1 MQAISKVQ
9 HLIIIE
15 RYNVNELAVN
25 EQNPNAKVF
34 YKHLG
39 FKVYKRSETDELT
52 GLIGEVA
59 LMRPSK
65 SVQDLELKS
74 VKKKYE
80 YA

>member
-1 MQAISKVQ
+1 M
-9 HLIIIE
+9 IIIE
-15 RYNVNELAVN
+15 KYNVNELAVN
-25 EQNPNAKVF
+25 EQNPNAKAF
-34 YKHLG
+34 YEHLG

-52 GLIGEVA
+52 ELIGEVA

-65 SVQDLELKS
+65 SVQNLELKS

>member
-1 MQAISKVQ
+1 M
-9 HLIIIE
+9 
-15 RYNVNELAVN
+15 
-25 EQNPNAKVF
+25 
-34 YKHLG
+34 
-39 FKVYKRSETDELT
+39 YKRSETDELT

-65 SVQDLELKS
+65 SVQNLELKS

>member
-1 MQAISKVQ
+1 M
-9 HLIIIE
+9 IIIE
-15 RYNVNELAVN
+15 KYNVNELAVN
-25 EQNPNAKVF
+25 EQNPNAKAF
-34 YKHLG
+34 YEHLG

-65 SVQDLELKS
+65 SVQNLELKS

>member
-1 MQAISKVQ
+1 M
-9 HLIIIE
+9 IIIE
-15 RYNVNELAVN
+15 KYNVNELAVD
-25 EQNPNAKVF
+25 EQNPNAKAF
-34 YKHLG
+34 YEHLG

-65 SVQDLELKS
+65 SVQNLELKS

>member
-1 MQAISKVQ
+1 M
-9 HLIIIE
+9 IIIE

-25 EQNPNAKVF
+25 EQNPNAKAF

-39 FKVYKRSETDELT
+39 FKVYKRSKTDELT

>member
-9 HLIIIE
+9 HLLIIE
-15 RYNVNELAVN
+15 KYNVNELAVN
-25 EQNPNAKVF
+25 EQNPNAKAF
-34 YKHLG
+34 YEHLV

>member
-25 EQNPNAKVF
+25 EQNPNAKAF

-39 FKVYKRSETDELT
+39 F
-52 GLIGEVA
+52 
-59 LMRPSK
+59 
-65 SVQDLELKS
+65 
-74 VKKKYE
+74 
-80 YA
+80 

>member
-1 MQAISKVQ
+1 M
-9 HLIIIE
+9 IIIE
-15 RYNVNELAVN
+15 KYNVNELAVN
-25 EQNPNAKVF
+25 EQNQNAKAF
-34 YKHLG
+34 YEHLG

-52 GLIGEVA
+52 GLIGKVA

-65 SVQDLELKS
+65 SVQNLELKS

>member
-1 MQAISKVQ
+1 M
-9 HLIIIE
+9 IIIE

-25 EQNPNAKVF
+25 EQNPNAKAF

-52 GLIGEVA
+52 GVIGEVA

>member
-1 MQAISKVQ
+1 M
-9 HLIIIE
+9 IIIE